1 MNFERNL
8 DKYAEL
14 SIKVGMNVQPGE
26 TLLVR
31 SPIDCADF
39 VRKAVKYAYECGAK
53 HKSWNESSARRNSFS
68 SLTYR
73 LR

>member
-26 TLLVR
+26 TLT
-31 SPIDCADF
+31 C
-39 VRKAVKYAYECGAK
+39 
-53 HKSWNESSARRNSFS
+53 

>member
-53 HKSWNESSARRNSFS
+53 HV
-68 SLTYR
+68 YV
-73 LR
+73 